1 MKYSIDKDYALLSL
15 LKTSYKTERKV
26 RLRNRILGNARMTK
40 VADDIEVTNLQ
51 MTSFDGYPLELYLYR
66 PKGFDGP
73 LPCMVYYHGGGFFF
87 KGDFTTIHVI
97 SEYCRSAKIAVLYVD
112 YRVSID
118 YPYPIPTEDCYAAIS
133 WAYKHAKDISIDPQK
148 IFVCGFSAGGALA
161 AGVSLMARNRM
172 NPPIQLQIL
181 ISPVI
186 DHRQITPSAI
196 QYVDTP
202 NWNSISNK
210 YMWEVYLRDIKYEVP
225 CYASPAVAK
234 SLKNLPPS
242 FIEVSEFDPLHDEGV
257 NYANRL
263 KKSEVEVLLNET
275 KGTLHLSS
283 MVLTAKQSIE
293 SIRKITNFIAS
304 HIDY

>member
-1 MKYSIDKDYALLSL
+1 MKYPIDKEYSILSL
-15 LKTSYKTERKV
+15 FKTSYKTERKV
-26 RLRNRILGNARMTK
+26 RLRNRILGNTNMTK
-40 VADDIEVTNLQ
+40 VDDDIIVTEYRLIG
-51 MTSFDGYPLELYLYR
+51 FDGYPLELYLYK
-66 PKGFDGP
+66 PKGYNET

-87 KGDFTTIHVI
+87 KGDFTSVNVI
-97 SEYCRSAKIAVLYVD
+97 SEYCRIFKVAVLYVN

-118 YPYPIPTEDCYAAIS
+118 FPYPIPTEDCYSALC
-133 WAYKHAKDISIDPQK
+133 WANKNAKNINIDSKK

-161 AGVSLMARNRM
+161 AGVSLMARSRKF
-172 NPPIQLQIL
+172 PAIQLQIL
-181 ISPVI
+181 LSPVL
-186 DHRQITPSAI
+186 DYRQITPSAI

-263 KKSEVEVLLNET
+263 KESGVEVILNET

-283 MVLTAKQSIE
+283 MLLTAKQSIE
-293 SIRKITNFIAS
+293 SIAKITNFITE